1 MKTKLYTFLLSS
13 LLCTGA
19 LADNEPWQNPQV
31 NEMNREPMHAHF
43 TPFTNEANALKQRAL
58 PADVRFDVNPA
69 TERRITLD
77 GTWKFLFSKN
87 NDLCPK
93 DFHKPG
99 FSTRKWSKIEV
110 PGSWELQ
117 GFDAPIYTDTRYP
130 FPPNPPYVP
139 TDYNPVG
146 AYIRE
151 FTVPASWEGMDIF
164 LNFEGVESAY
174 YVWVN
179 GELAGYAEDSRLPSH
194 FNITHLLKK
203 GNNKLAVK
211 VFRYSDGSYLEG
223 QDYWKYSGIERS
235 VYLYA
240 LSLIHI

>member
-58 PADVRFDVNPA
+58 PANVRFDVNPA

-130 FPPNPPYVP
+130 FPQSALR
-139 TDYNPVG
+139 
-146 AYIRE
+146 AYR
-151 FTVPASWEGMDIF
+151 
-164 LNFEGVESAY
+164 LQ
-174 YVWVN
+174 
-179 GELAGYAEDSRLPSH
+179 SR
-194 FNITHLLKK
+194 
-203 GNNKLAVK
+203 
-211 VFRYSDGSYLEG
+211 RC
-223 QDYWKYSGIERS
+223 
-235 VYLYA
+235 
-240 LSLIHI
+240 LSPRVHRPG

>member
-58 PADVRFDVNPA
+58 PANVRFDVNPA

-130 FPPNPPYVP
+130 FPPNPPTLYVFK
-139 TDYNPVG
+139 YI
-146 AYIRE
+146 AY
-151 FTVPASWEGMDIF
+151 T
-164 LNFEGVESAY
+164 L
-174 YVWVN
+174 
-179 GELAGYAEDSRLPSH
+179 
-194 FNITHLLKK
+194 
-203 GNNKLAVK
+203 
-211 VFRYSDGSYLEG
+211 
-223 QDYWKYSGIERS
+223 
-235 VYLYA
+235 
-240 LSLIHI
+240 

>member
-13 LLCTGA
+13 LLCTDA

-99 FSTRKWSKIEV
+99 FSTRKWSKIEA
-110 PGSWELQ
+110 GSCKGSMRPSIQ
-117 GFDAPIYTDTRYP
+117 IPVIRSHPIR
-130 FPPNPPYVP
+130 P
-139 TDYNPVG
+139 TC
-146 AYIRE
+146 
-151 FTVPASWEGMDIF
+151 
-164 LNFEGVESAY
+164 
-174 YVWVN
+174 
-179 GELAGYAEDSRLPSH
+179 LP
-194 FNITHLLKK
+194 TTTP
-203 GNNKLAVK
+203 
-211 VFRYSDGSYLEG
+211 
-223 QDYWKYSGIERS
+223 
-235 VYLYA
+235 
-240 LSLIHI
+240 

>member
-99 FSTRKWSKIEV
+99 FSTRKRVKLKFREAGNCKASMHLSIQIPV
-110 PGSWELQ
+110 IRSP
-117 GFDAPIYTDTRYP
+117 PIR
-130 FPPNPPYVP
+130 P
-139 TDYNPVG
+139 TC
-146 AYIRE
+146 
-151 FTVPASWEGMDIF
+151 
-164 LNFEGVESAY
+164 
-174 YVWVN
+174 
-179 GELAGYAEDSRLPSH
+179 LPTT
-194 FNITHLLKK
+194 IP
-203 GNNKLAVK
+203 
-211 VFRYSDGSYLEG
+211 
-223 QDYWKYSGIERS
+223 
-235 VYLYA
+235 
-240 LSLIHI
+240 